1 MSEFRFTNVFMSNF
15 ICCCSLDVPSDSLVF
30 TKIGIGVVLQ
40 SGKLAGAINWTSI
53 SNYDQSWES
62 MKCTLHLYS
71 NKILLFNPLIL

>member
-40 SGKLAGAINWTSI
+40 SGKLAGAIN
-53 SNYDQSWES
+53 
-62 MKCTLHLYS
+62 
-71 NKILLFNPLIL
+71 